1 MAHFQQLQFVQI
13 LARHLAPDWTG
24 LRVLEI
30 GSADVN
36 GSIRPFFAGS
46 LYTGV
51 DLSPGP
57 GVDLVGSGEDVA
69 LADQHVD
76 LAISCECFEH
86 NPRWR
91 ETFTNMH
98 RMTKAGGVVVIT
110 CASRGRL
117 EHGTTRTRP
126 EESPGSQSVGWDYYR
141 NLNRQDFERQL
152 DIPAMFEAHVFFH
165 NDVSH
170 DLYFVGRK
178 PGGATRP
185 LDLNLGRLW
194 ADLETVNTLV
204 RVDQRQFFRDRLRA
218 SRNWPLKWAR
228 HLPDPAYQAV
238 ARFVDATENIAR
250 RMIRGK

>member
-51 DLSPGP
+51 DLAPGP
-57 GVDLVGSGEDVA
+57 GVDLVGSGDTLA
-69 LADQHVD
+69 LPDEHVD

-86 NPRWR
+86 NPRWC
-91 ETFTNMH
+91 ETFMNMH
-98 RMTKAGGVVVIT
+98 RMTKPGGVVLMT

-117 EHGTTRTRP
+117 EHGTARTRP

-141 NLNRQDFERQL
+141 NLSRADFERRL
-152 DIPAMFEAHVFFH
+152 DLKALFEAHAFFL
-165 NDVSH
+165 NAVPH

-178 PGGATRP
+178 PGRPARP
-185 LDLNLGRLW
+185 LHLDLPRLW
-194 ADLETVNTLV
+194 SELAAVNTLV
-204 RVDQRQFFRDRLRA
+204 NVDQPARFRDRLHA
-218 SRNWPLKWAR
+218 ARNWPVRWAQ
-228 HLPDPAYQAV
+228 HLPDPVFQAFAIRWAAAEKAV
-238 ARFVDATENIAR
+238 RQAL
-250 RMIRGK
+250 RGK